1 MKKFFLSL
9 VFILNFSSSFF
20 AEEGIDINQSSAP
33 KLEMATTSYE
43 TAFIKMIVVLIGLIA
58 LALLAFYLFK
68 KISSSNMVQSNHY
81 KNIKILEKRALSP
94 KSILYLIEVGGKKL
108 LIGESQ
114 VELRGISELSWIE
127 NEKKGL

>member
-1 MKKFFLSL
+1 MKKFLFGL
-9 VFILNFSSSFF
+9 VFILNFSTSLF
-20 AEEGIDINQSSAP
+20 AEEGIDINQSAAP

>member
-1 MKKFFLSL
+1 MKKFLLGL
-9 VFILNFSSSFF
+9 VFILNFSGSLF
-20 AEEGIDINQSSAP
+20 AEEGIDINQSAAP